1 MRTPS
6 NPALRRAA
14 KGAVMAGTAALT
26 AIAVGSLVKRRVNPP
41 EAAPSL
47 DPARD
52 RAPREGAE

>member
-26 AIAVGSLVKRRVNPP
+26 VIAVGSLVKRRVNPP
-41 EAAPSL
+41 EGPSP
-47 DPARD
+47 DPVRD
-52 RAPREGAE
+52 RAPREDAE